1 MIPAVVMPR
10 TLTLPLAYGWTV
22 TVWEE
27 LTHGQF
33 NDMRSRIY
41 SESTDGTLQRNV
53 ERFFDG
59 LVIAYL
65 VDWTLTDAAGQPID
79 IRGLPAD
86 ALQDAFR
93 NLRQFAALEVQ
104 RVIEAHHDRNLAA
117 IEDLKKT
124 ASIDGPSATTSPSAA
139 LPA

>member
-10 TLTLPLAYGWTV
+10 TVTLPLAYGWTV

-41 SESTDGTLQRNV
+41 SESADGTLQRNV

-59 LVIAYL
+59 LAVAYL
-65 VDWTLTDAAGQPID
+65 VDWTLTDAQGQAID
-79 IRGLPAD
+79 IRGLAPD

-104 RVIEAHHDRNLAA
+104 RAIEAHHERNLAA

-124 ASIDGPSATTSPSAA
+124 ASIAAPSATTSPYAGS
-139 LPA
+139 PA

>member
-10 TLTLPLAYGWTV
+10 TVTLPIAYGWTV

-41 SESTDGTLQRNV
+41 SESAAGALQRNV

-59 LVIAYL
+59 FAVAYL
-65 VDWTLTDAAGQPID
+65 VDWTLTDAQGQPIV
-79 IRGLPAD
+79 IRGLAPD

-93 NLRQFAALEVQ
+93 NLRQFAALEVL
-104 RVIEAHHDRNLAA
+104 RVIEAHHERNLAA

-124 ASIDGPSATTSPSAA
+124 ASIAAPSVTISPYAGS
-139 LPA
+139 PA